1 MEEAVAAARIEWHC
15 NEHASQ
21 WLIFL
26 SAFYEAHLLDV
37 MGLDDGWKATSIA
50 IKDGGKI
57 SVFQICQE

>member
-21 WLIFL
+21 WL
-26 SAFYEAHLLDV
+26 